1 MPRHIA
7 PLILPLLLFTAL
19 PAPAQEI
26 HLPVQLHHLANGL
39 KVVTL
44 EEHAAPVA
52 VVQIWYHVGS
62 KDEVAGRT
70 GLAHLLEHNMFNGTR
85 AHGPGIFSRLVAK
98 AGGDDNA
105 FTSFDYTAY
114 YEKFA
119 ADRLTLGL
127 ELEADR
133 MRNILLTN
141 KELTR
146 EREVVKEERR
156 MRTEDNPESAL
167 VEQVRAAAFVAH
179 PYGRPVI
186 GWMEDINR
194 LTVDDLRD
202 FYERYYRPDN
212 ATLVVVGDFDTAA
225 LLSEVKRTFGPI
237 QAPPSPPHRT
247 FSEPRQRGARRVTL
261 HRPAKLPFLYAAY
274 HTPTFD
280 HADGP
285 ALEVAAQVLAG
296 GKSARLTR
304 TLVEEKQICLY
315 AGAGYDGD
323 AEDPSLF
330 TLYAGLQPGHTAD
343 EAEAALEAEVA
354 RLATKPIGAAEL
366 AKAKTQL
373 EAGFVFAQDS
383 PFYLAMTLGRLYTTG
398 RTVTD
403 LEAYLPRIR
412 AVTAADIQRV
422 VATYLQGDRRTLG
435 ALIPEEGKAPPPRPP
450 QTSGVVR

>member
-1 MPRHIA
+1 MSCTLVA
-7 PLILPLLLFTAL
+7 LALLFTAL
-19 PAPAQEI
+19 PAAAQEI
-26 HLPVQLHHLANGL
+26 HLPVATHRLANGL
-39 KVVTL
+39 NVVTL

-70 GLAHLLEHNMFNGTR
+70 GLAHLLEHNMFNGTA
-85 AHGPGIFSRLVAK
+85 AHGPGLFSRLVAK

-133 MRNILLTN
+133 MRNILLT
-141 KELTR
+141 ESEFDR
-146 EREVVKEERR
+146 ERQVVKEERR

-186 GWMEDINR
+186 GWMEDLDR
-194 LTVDDLRD
+194 LTVDDLRA

-212 ATLVVVGDFDTAA
+212 ATLVVVGDFDTAT
-225 LLSEVKRTFGPI
+225 LLPAVERTFGAI
-237 QAPPSPPHRT
+237 HAPPSPPRRIAG
-247 FSEPRQRGARRVTL
+247 EPDQRGERRLTL
-261 HRPAKLPFLYAAY
+261 RRPAKLPFLYAAY

-285 ALEVAAQVLAG
+285 ALEVAAQLLAG

-304 TLVEEKQICLY
+304 ELVERLRLCLY

-330 TLYAGLQPGHTAD
+330 TLYAGLQPGHTPA
-343 EAEAALEAEVA
+343 EAETALEHEVA
-354 RLATKPIGAAEL
+354 RLATEPVGATEL
-366 AKAKTQL
+366 AKAQTQM
-373 EAGFVFAQDS
+373 EADFVFAQDS

-398 RTVTD
+398 RTKAD

-412 AVTAADIQRV
+412 AVTAADVQRV
-422 VATYLQGDRRTLG
+422 VATYLKTDRRTLG
-435 ALIPEEGKAPPPRPP
+435 VLIPEAGTAPPPRPP
-450 QTSGVVR
+450 HPSGVVR

>member
-1 MPRHIA
+1 MWR
-7 PLILPLLLFTAL
+7 PLLIVLLLAL
-19 PAPAQEI
+19 PARAQEI
-26 HLPVQLHHLANGL
+26 HLPVQLHRLANGL
-39 KVVTL
+39 RVVTL

-70 GLAHLLEHNMFNGTR
+70 GLAHLLEHNMFNGTK
-85 AHGPGIFSRLVAK
+85 AHPPGTFSRLVAR

-133 MRNILLTN
+133 MRGLLLTE
-141 KELTR
+141 KQFAR
-146 EREVVKEERR
+146 ERQVVKEERR

-167 VEQVRAAAFVAH
+167 VEQVRAAAFTAH

-186 GWMEDINR
+186 GWMEDLDR
-194 LTVDDLRD
+194 LEVGDLRR
-202 FYERYYRPDN
+202 FYDRYYRPDN
-212 ATLVVVGDFDTAA
+212 ATLVVVGDFDTAT
-225 LLSEVKRTFGPI
+225 LLTQVERAFGTI
-237 QAPPSPPHRT
+237 EAPPSPPRRH
-247 FSEPRQRGARRVTL
+247 FGEPRQAGERRVTL
-261 HRPAKLPFLYAAY
+261 RRPAKLPFLYAAY
-274 HTPTFD
+274 HTPTLD

-296 GKSARLTR
+296 GKSARLPR
-304 TLVEEKQICLY
+304 DLVEEKRLCLY

-323 AEDPSLF
+323 AEDPALF
-330 TLYAGLQPGHTAD
+330 TLYAGLQPGHTPA
-343 EAEAALEAEVA
+343 EVEAALEEEVR
-354 RLATKPIGAAEL
+354 RLAAEPVAAAEL
-366 AKAKTQL
+366 ARAKTQI

-398 RTVTD
+398 RTVKA
-403 LEAYLPRIR
+403 LEQYLPRIR
-412 AVTAADIQRV
+412 AVTAADVQRV
-422 VATYLQGDRRTLG
+422 AATYLRRDGRTLG
-435 ALIPEEGKAPPPRPP
+435 VLIPEEGKAPPPRPP
-450 QTSGVVR
+450 RGSGVVR